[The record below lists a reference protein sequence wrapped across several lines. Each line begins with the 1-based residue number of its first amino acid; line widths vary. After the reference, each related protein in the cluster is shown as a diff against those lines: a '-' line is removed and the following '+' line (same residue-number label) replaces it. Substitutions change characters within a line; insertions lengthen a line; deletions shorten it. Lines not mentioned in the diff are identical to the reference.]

1 MKMGKKIF
9 VTGGL
14 GFVGKHL
21 VDKMAEDG
29 YDIVIF
35 DKTDMREKTEA
46 KERSNT
52 TFMRGDLREIETI
65 DLEGV
70 DTVVHL
76 AAEADVKSQ
85 PGLHYD
91 HNIMGT
97 YNLLKKMVEKGV
109 KKMVFTSSSTV
120 YGEAEKMPTS
130 ETYGPLKPIS
140 PYGGSKLACEAL
152 ISSFCYS
159 YDMQAIIFR
168 MANVIGSDGHGV
180 IKDFIGKLKVNDKEM
195 EILGDGKQKKSYL
208 HIEDAIEGILTGCE
222 SAKNMVEIY
231 NLGSDDWTE
240 VIDIAHM
247 AAEEMGIKP
256 KYRFNDALNGRG
268 WVGDVKLML
277 LDCTLLKSRGWKPEY
292 NSKEAV
298 KKVIKEILKDPA

>member
-9 VTGGL
+9 ITGGL

-21 VDKMAEDG
+21 ADKMAEDG
-29 YDIVIF
+29 YDVVIF
-35 DKTDMREKTEA
+35 DKKEK
-46 KERSNT
+46 KDPFKIN
-52 TFMRGDLREIETI
+52 FMRGDLREIETI

-70 DTVVHL
+70 DTVIHL

-85 PGLHYD
+85 PDLHYEN
-91 HNIMGT
+91 NIQGT

-120 YGEAEKMPTS
+120 YGEAERMPTP

-159 YDMQAIIFR
+159 YSMQAIIFR
-168 MANVIGSDGHGV
+168 MANVVGRDGHGV
-180 IKDFIGKLKVNDKEM
+180 IKDFIEKLRVNDKEL
-195 EILGDGKQKKSYL
+195 EILGNGKQRKSYL

-231 NLGSDDWTE
+231 NLGSDDWIE
-240 VIDIAHM
+240 VIDIADM
-247 AAEEMGIKP
+247 VADEMGASP
-256 KYRFNDALNGRG
+256 EYRFNNELDGRG

-277 LDCTLLKSRGWKPEY
+277 LDCTLLKSRGWKTKY
-292 NSKEAV
+292 NSREAV
-298 KKVIKEILKDPA
+298 KKVIKEMLED